1 MGNNNPWEIKD
12 LEEEGWVR
20 QFVASEP
27 RLSEAVALYT
37 ELGFEVHL
45 EPLPKGQ
52 ECSTC
57 AGTEGHEVKGE
68 CRVCFEGFEDQY
80 RIIFTRRRQDP
91 NPPEGKGL
99 G

>member
-1 MGNNNPWEIKD
+1 MRTKSSSRIEA
-12 LEEEGWVR
+12 LEKEGWVK
-20 QFVASEP
+20 QFVANEP
-27 RLSEAVALYT
+27 RLSEAASLYE

-52 ECSTC
+52 ECTTC
-57 AGTEGHEVKGE
+57 SGTEGHEAKGE

-80 RIIFTRRRQDP
+80 RIIFTRLRQDP